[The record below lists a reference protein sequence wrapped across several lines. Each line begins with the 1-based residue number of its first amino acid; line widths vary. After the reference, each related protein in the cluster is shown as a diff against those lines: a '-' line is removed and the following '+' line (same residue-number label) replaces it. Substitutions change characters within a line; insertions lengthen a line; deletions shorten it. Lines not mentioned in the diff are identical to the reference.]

1 MRKKLPDENLESYRK
16 IEEINNIAEKG
27 VSSIVSMGS
36 KKKTPFSLDDLHFI
50 PAQISKIPLNSDQ
63 QVNTALTIGKQVKK
77 PLKASSRIIFSAI
90 SYGAVTKNVRLILT
104 KVAAE
109 LDLAINTGEDIV
121 VPEIEL
127 TAPNL
132 IIQYS
137 TVRLGIN
144 DDILK
149 KCSAVEI
156 RFGQGAYP
164 GWRSVLPA
172 AKVPPEIKKLRRL
185 REGEDEYDLAHHLDI
200 KNPKELAAKIKWLKE
215 LTGGVPVGAKIGCGN
230 VEADVEVLADC
241 GADFIALDGFGGGTG
256 ATELFARENLGL
268 PIVAALP
275 RADQHLRKIGKR
287 RQVSLIV
294 GGGLRTS
301 SDFAKCLALG
311 ADAVY
316 IGTSALIALGC
327 QQYRVCHT
335 GACPTGVTAS
345 NPNLLDLL
353 KVNDGIRRLTNFVHV
368 SNKEMADFTRMV
380 GKDDVSKLC
389 KDDLVALNRD
399 LADVTGVKWLDGKSR
414 SRFFVLGYFRK
425 NGFKLPSWQ
434 TWELNFCGYFQLVG
448 GFLQFFKHKA
458 GVVFV
463 F

>member
-1 MRKKLPDENLESYRK
+1 MRKKLHSENLQSYRK
-16 IEEINNIAEKG
+16 IEEITRIAQKG
-27 VSSIVSMGS
+27 VSTVVSMGS
-36 KKKTPFSLDDLHFI
+36 QKQMPFSFDDLHFV
-50 PAQISKIPLNSDQ
+50 PAQFSKIPLNSDQ
-63 QVNTALTIGKQVKK
+63 QVNTALTIGAQAKK
-77 PLKASSRIIFSAI
+77 PLKVSSCIIFSAM

-127 TAPNL
+127 AAPNL
-132 IIQYS
+132 IVQYS
-137 TVRLGIN
+137 TVRLGVN

-164 GWRSVLPA
+164 GWRSILPA
-172 AKVPPEIKKLRRL
+172 PKVPLETKKLRGL
-185 REGEDEYDLAHHLDI
+185 RDGQDEYDLAHHPDI
-200 KNPKELAAKIKWLKE
+200 KTPKELAVKIRWLKE
-215 LTGGVPVGAKIGCGN
+215 VTNGVPVGAKIGCGN

-241 GADFIALDGFGGGTG
+241 GVDFIALDGFGGGTG

-268 PIVAALP
+268 PLVAALP
-275 RADQHLRKIGKR
+275 RADQHLRALGKR
-287 RQVSLIV
+287 SQISLIA

-301 SDFAKCLALG
+301 SDFAKCMALG

-353 KVNDGIRRLTNFVHV
+353 KVDEGVRRLTNFIRV
-368 SNKEMADFTRMV
+368 SNQEMADFARIV
-380 GKDDVSKLC
+380 GKDDVAKLC

-399 LADVTGVKWLDGKSR
+399 LADVTGVKWLDGKNQS
-414 SRFFVLGYFRK
+414 
-425 NGFKLPSWQ
+425 
-434 TWELNFCGYFQLVG
+434 
-448 GFLQFFKHKA
+448 
-458 GVVFV
+458 
-463 F
+463 